1 MIISYLAF
9 EDEKCDLAKSIE
21 MQVCPRPMC
30 EKCENFITP
39 CAGENVECVDVD
51 ESKTCI
57 CKKPFTRDNS
67 GDCKKCNVLRPFSWQ
82 CDVGK
87 SLFDD
92 LFETLFSVPVW
103 TLFLET
109 DASKKNGIS
118 FMLIGLLLLSWHIA
132 FDSLSIKLVSKWI

>member
-1 MIISYLAF
+1 
-9 EDEKCDLAKSIE
+9 

-57 CKKPFTRDNS
+57 CKKPFSRDNS

-92 LFETLFSVPVW
+92 LFETVFCTSLNIVFRNRRFKEKW
-103 TLFLET
+103 NKFYA
-109 DASKKNGIS
+109 D
-118 FMLIGLLLLSWHIA
+118 LSLTTIVTYC
-132 FDSLSIKLVSKWI
+132 L